1 MTRIAHWFR
10 DLPIEHK
17 LSTITN
23 CVVLAALLPFA
34 GITLAYEY
42 LTVRRAKV
50 QEVQVQANIIRDN
63 TAAALAFRDASSAR
77 EVLDTLRAS
86 PGIVQAVLTLPD
98 GSVLA
103 HYVRPPTG
111 RNPAPPALR
120 HAEQALVTGTAIQ
133 VERQVELKGQV
144 VGWLLLESDLSAL
157 HARINLYALF
167 ITLITLAA
175 LGLAHGLARRLI
187 GSITRPLSRLVKLTH
202 DVARQGDYTLRETVD
217 SRDEIGDLSQA
228 FNTMLSHIHDRDV
241 RLHQLAYRDN
251 VTGLTNRHFFKER
264 AEVAI
269 SRAQSTGS
277 RCALMFIDLD
287 RFKAVNDT
295 LGHDIGD
302 ELLQAV
308 ALRLN
313 ALLRPGDVI
322 CRIGGDEFAVII
334 ENILDLGFVSTL
346 AEKMVLTA
354 TEKVMLRGHSV
365 GVGASIGI
373 SVCPDHAATMSDL
386 LRCADQAMYK
396 AKAQGRGQYCV
407 YGGPTVSAWAD
418 ITPQ

>member
-50 QEVQVQANIIRDN
+50 QEVQIQANIIRDN

-103 HYVRPPTG
+103 HYVRE
-111 RNPAPPALR
+111 PAAHDRAAPALR
-120 HAEQALVTGTAIQ
+120 HVEQALVTGTAIQ

-144 VGWLLLESDLSAL
+144 VGWLLLESNLDAL
-157 HARINLYALF
+157 HERINLYALF

-175 LGLAHGLARRLI
+175 LGLAHGLVRRLI

-217 SRDEIGDLSQA
+217 SRDEIGDLSHA

-264 AEVAI
+264 AEEAI

-277 RCALMFIDLD
+277 RCGLMFIDLD

-302 ELLQAV
+302 ELLQVV
-308 ALRLN
+308 ALRLS
-313 ALLRPGDVI
+313 ALLRSSDVI
-322 CRIGGDEFAVII
+322 CRIGGDEFAVIL
-334 ENILDLGFVSTL
+334 ENIHDLAFVSSL
-346 AEKMVLTA
+346 AEKMVVAA
-354 TEKVMLRGHSV
+354 TETVLLRGHSI

-373 SVCPDHAATMSDL
+373 SVCPDHATTMSDL
-386 LRCADQAMYK
+386 LRCADQAMYQ

-407 YGGPTVSAWAD
+407 YGGPAVPAGANMVAH
-418 ITPQ
+418 